1 MRGACQVADLT
12 LMIRATRGRSRRP
25 IHMRSHIGNPKAMTP
40 VDFRRGRGG
49 FHSVAKQASFNIA
62 FGADFKGFGT
72 PKWRPKSML
81 EAYFFDAFSDCVL
94 ASI

>member
-1 MRGACQVADLT
+1 MQSQFRSPEVASPVGLRRLAGDL
-12 LMIRATRGRSRRP
+12 
-25 IHMRSHIGNPKAMTP
+25 
-40 VDFRRGRGG
+40 
-49 FHSVAKQASFNIA
+49 HSVAKQASFNIA

-94 ASI
+94 ASILIRFLEAPD

>member
-1 MRGACQVADLT
+1 
-12 LMIRATRGRSRRP
+12 
-25 IHMRSHIGNPKAMTP
+25 MRSLFDSPKAMGS
-40 VDFRRGRGG
+40 VDLRRLPGG

-94 ASI
+94 ASILIRFWEAPD